1 MEWYLLDEKIK
12 FWLAEDMP
20 YGDVTSDPLFPDS
33 HQSTGT
39 FVAKEDGCVAG
50 LLVAQRVFKV
60 LSDHVT
66 MTVLVEEGDRVTK
79 GTPIAK
85 ISGRTRDILKGERLA
100 LNLMQRMSGIATMTR
115 TYADKLEGTG
125 TRIVDTRKTLPGLR
139 IAQKYAVRCGG
150 GGNHRL
156 ALWDA
161 ILIKEN
167 HIHAAGGIPQAMAAA
182 RLAADLAGD
191 RCKFIQVEVESLD
204 ELHTALAAGATMI
217 LLDNFTLDMMREATA
232 INTGQAVLEASG
244 NVSLETIRGIAET
257 GVDRISVGAL
267 TKDVKALDLSMRF
280 TD

>member
-12 FWLAEDMP
+12 SWLAEDMP

-100 LNLMQRMSGIATMTR
+100 LNLMQRMSGIATMTHK
-115 TYADKLEGTG
+115 YVEKLEGTD
-125 TRIVDTRKTLPGLR
+125 TRIVDTRKTTPGLR
-139 IAQKYAVRCGG
+139 ELEKYAVRMGG
-150 GGNHRL
+150 GYNHRFNL
-156 ALWDA
+156 SDGVMLKD
-161 ILIKEN
+161 N
-167 HIHAAGGIPQAMAAA
+167 HIEAAGSITNAVAQVRASLSHMT
-182 RLAADLAGD
+182 
-191 RCKFIQVEVESLD
+191 KIEVEVENL
-204 ELHTALAAGATMI
+204 EQFEEALAAGAEVI
-217 LLDNFTLDMMREATA
+217 LLDNMDTETMSKAVAMKRGDV
-232 INTGQAVLEASG
+232 VLEASG
-244 NVSLETIRGIAET
+244 NITIERLAEIAAT
-257 GVDRISVGAL
+257 GVDIISSGAL
-267 TKDVKALDLSMRF
+267 THSVKSLDISLDLHRA
-280 TD
+280 

>member
-12 FWLAEDMP
+12 SWLAEDMP

-100 LNLMQRMSGIATMTR
+100 LNLMQRMSGIATMTHK
-115 TYADKLEGTG
+115 YAEKLEGTG
-125 TRIVDTRKTLPGLR
+125 TRIVDTRKTTPGLR
-139 IAQKYAVRCGG
+139 ELEKYAVRMGG
-150 GGNHRL
+150 GYNHRFNL
-156 ALWDA
+156 SDGVMLKD
-161 ILIKEN
+161 N
-167 HIHAAGGIPQAMAAA
+167 HIEAAGSITNAVAQVRASLSHMT
-182 RLAADLAGD
+182 
-191 RCKFIQVEVESLD
+191 KIEVEVENL
-204 ELHTALAAGATMI
+204 EQFEEALTAGAEVI
-217 LLDNFTLDMMREATA
+217 LLDNMDTETMSKAVAMKRGDV
-232 INTGQAVLEASG
+232 VLEASG
-244 NVSLETIRGIAET
+244 NITIERLAEIAAT
-257 GVDRISVGAL
+257 GVDIISSGAL
-267 TKDVKALDLSMRF
+267 THSVKSLDISLDLHRA
-280 TD
+280 

>member
-100 LNLMQRMSGIATMTR
+100 LNLMQRMSGIATMTHK
-115 TYADKLEGTG
+115 YVEKLEGTD
-125 TRIVDTRKTLPGLR
+125 TRIVDTRKTTPGLR
-139 IAQKYAVRCGG
+139 ELEKYAVRMGG
-150 GGNHRL
+150 GYNHRFNL
-156 ALWDA
+156 SDGVMLKD
-161 ILIKEN
+161 N
-167 HIHAAGGIPQAMAAA
+167 HIEAAGSITNAVAQVRASLSHMT
-182 RLAADLAGD
+182 
-191 RCKFIQVEVESLD
+191 KIEVEVENL
-204 ELHTALAAGATMI
+204 EQFEEALAAGAEVI
-217 LLDNFTLDMMREATA
+217 LLDNMDTETMSKAVAMKRGDV
-232 INTGQAVLEASG
+232 VLEASG
-244 NVSLETIRGIAET
+244 NITIERLAEIAAT
-257 GVDRISVGAL
+257 GVDIISSGAL
-267 TKDVKALDLSMRF
+267 THSVKSLDISLDLHRA
-280 TD
+280 